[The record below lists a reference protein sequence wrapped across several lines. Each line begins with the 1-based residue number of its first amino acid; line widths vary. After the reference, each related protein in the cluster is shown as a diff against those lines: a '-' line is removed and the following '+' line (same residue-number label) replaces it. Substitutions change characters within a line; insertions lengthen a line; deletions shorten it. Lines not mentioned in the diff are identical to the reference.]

1 MKTSLRKL
9 PNSKAIRKMTSLRSG
24 VKLKEMINCI
34 KHRLKNLFSISDKAG
49 RLDYFCVQLI
59 TWGYFLGAML
69 LHIETG
75 IFIFIISV
83 PLTLVLC
90 LAIVVIN
97 LIQRLNDLQMNRWSF
112 LILFIPIIGLIFSFY
127 LLFVKGKKSISLK

>member
-1 MKTSLRKL
+1 
-9 PNSKAIRKMTSLRSG
+9 
-24 VKLKEMINCI
+24 MINCI

-49 RLDYFCVQLI
+49 RLDYLCVQLI
-59 TWGYFLGAML
+59 IWGYFMGAMFL
-69 LHIETG
+69 YTETG

-112 LILFIPIIGLIFSFY
+112 LILFIPIIGLLFSFY
-127 LLFVKGKKSISLK
+127 LLFAKGKKNK

>member
-1 MKTSLRKL
+1 
-9 PNSKAIRKMTSLRSG
+9 MTSLRSG
-24 VKLKEMINCI
+24 VKLKEMIKCI

-83 PLTLVLC
+83 QLTLALC

-127 LLFVKGKKSISLK
+127 LFFAKGKKNK

>member
-1 MKTSLRKL
+1 
-9 PNSKAIRKMTSLRSG
+9 
-24 VKLKEMINCI
+24 MIKCI

-59 TWGYFLGAML
+59 TWGYFFGAML
-69 LHIETG
+69 LDIETG
-75 IFIFIISV
+75 IFIFIISAQ
-83 PLTLVLC
+83 LTLVLC

-112 LILFIPIIGLIFSFY
+112 LILFIPIIGLLFSFY
-127 LLFVKGKKSISLK
+127 LLFAKGKKNK